1 MFIEIGPNLAGM
13 LLPTSY
19 GIAIGIVIYAG
30 YYVVK
35 AFMNGLGKM

>member
-35 AFMNGLGKM
+35 ALMDVMVKM